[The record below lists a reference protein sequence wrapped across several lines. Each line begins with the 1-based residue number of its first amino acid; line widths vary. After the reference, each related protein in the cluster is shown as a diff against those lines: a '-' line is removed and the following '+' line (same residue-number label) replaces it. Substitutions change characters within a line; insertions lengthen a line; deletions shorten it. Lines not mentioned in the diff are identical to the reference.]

1 MGCRGTIEI
10 WEHADA
16 PKSEERPVVLYT
28 HWGAREMEDDL
39 RDVLSRK
46 LRWNDPSYLSR
57 MIFSRMIRNDI
68 DGELNYG
75 ILTDNV
81 GDAEVE
87 IIVDC
92 NRQEVIVKGWDEND
106 TYTFDEFID
115 PDELLK
121 QPTISAEKIKKHTSK
136 WREKIKFNKDD
147 TKYDIQDEYNSIK
160 DE

>member
-1 MGCRGTIEI
+1 MGCRGTIEV
-10 WEHADA
+10 WENGDA

-28 HWGAREMEDDL
+28 HWGAKEMEDDL

-46 LRWNDPSYLSR
+46 LRWTDPSYLSR

-68 DGELNYG
+68 DGETNYG

-92 NRQEVIVKGWDEND
+92 NRQEVIVKGWDKND
-106 TYTFDEFID
+106 TYTFDDFID
-115 PDELLK
+115 PDDY
-121 QPTISAEKIKKHTSK
+121 ISN
-136 WREKIKFNKDD
+136 RDPG
-147 TKYDIQDEYNSIK
+147 DEN
-160 DE
+160 E

>member
-10 WEHADA
+10 WENGDA

-136 WREKIKFNKDD
+136 WKEKIKFNKDD